1 MKKNSRFQLRRL
13 LMLLMAISLLA
24 ACLAGCNFGSEDPTD
39 PSEPSETQSQLP
51 SDDATDPS
59 DDPTD
64 PIETEPEEKPVMGTV
79 LHNNLN
85 VRSNASTDS
94 TVLKQLAINSRVEIL
109 SQKVVGET
117 TWGRIADGWINLYY
131 VKLDGEAAKPDDT
144 TTADPTDA
152 PDDKD
157 DEKDTDKDT
166 STNTGSNSNNNS
178 NTNTSSSGT
187 MGTVTASELNIRK
200 GAGTKYDSVGSY
212 KVGDRVKILEK
223 KDGWGRTSKGWVSL
237 KYVHLDGTTGKNT
250 AVGYVTATELNARSG
265 PATKHSSNGSYKYG
279 TRIKIL
285 EQVTVDGST
294 WGYTSKG
301 WVSLKYVYVEGKK
314 GDGAGSGTIT
324 GDQLNIRSG
333 PSTDYKSV
341 GHLNKGDKVE
351 ILAQLKIGDSTWGYT
366 SKGWV
371 SMKYVEMAKAESES

>member
-13 LMLLMAISLLA
+13 LMLLMAVAMLTVS
-24 ACLAGCNFGSEDPTD
+24 LAGCNFGSEDPTN
-39 PSEPSETQSQLP
+39 PSEPSETQVQLP
-51 SDDATDPS
+51 SDEATDPS
-59 DDPTD
+59 EDPTD
-64 PIETEPEEKPVMGTV
+64 PTETEPVEKSVMGTV
-79 LHNNLN
+79 IANNLN

-109 SQKVVGET
+109 SQKVVGDT
-117 TWGRIADGWINLYY
+117 TWGRIADGWINLHY
-131 VKLDGEAAKPDDT
+131 VKIDGEAAKPDDT
-144 TTADPTDA
+144 TPDPTTA
-152 PDDKD
+152 PDNKD
-157 DEKDTDKDT
+157 DEKDDKTDNKDDDKD
-166 STNTGSNSNNNS
+166 SDNT
-178 NTNTSSSGT
+178 TSSTSI
-187 MGTVTASELNIRK
+187 MGTITASELNIRK

-212 KVGDRVKILEK
+212 VAGDRVKILEK
-223 KDGWGRTSKGWVSL
+223 KDGWGRTSKGWISM
-237 KYVHLDGTTGKNT
+237 KYVHVDGTTGKNT

-265 PATKHSSNGSYKYG
+265 PATKHGSNGIYKYG
-279 TRIKIL
+279 TQIKIL
-285 EQVTVDGST
+285 EQVTVDGDT

-341 GHLNKGDKVE
+341 GKLNKGDKVE

-371 SMKYVEMAKAESES
+371 SMKYVEMAKAESKS